1 MLEIMKRN
9 KIEDMKKFIIFLV
22 PAILFLTATTVSEAK
37 VITLKKC
44 NEGST
49 GDYNKAKKDYD
60 WSGYL
65 EFWDFVIDTEKK
77 TVVSIDKISDKRWNS
92 FSEAKRKEFKSQF
105 TIVNY
110 VITFSNN
117 DYVTAEYLGNVVK
130 EKLEIDL
137 KKKFIRHSTDI
148 LGRPSESWHLCN

>member
-1 MLEIMKRN
+1 MKQ
-9 KIEDMKKFIIFLV
+9 I
-22 PAILFLTATTVSEAK
+22 ILFLVSGMLFLTVTTVLQAK

-49 GDYNKAKKDYD
+49 GDYNKAKKDYE
-60 WSGYL
+60 WSGFL

-77 TVVSIDKISDKRWNS
+77 TVVSSDKISDRKWNS
-92 FSEAKRKEFKSQF
+92 FSETKRKEFKSQF

-110 VITFSNN
+110 IITFSNN
-117 DYVTAEYLGNVVK
+117 DYVTAEYNLGTVMT

-137 KKKFIRHSTDI
+137 KKKFIRHSTEDI
-148 LGRPSESWHLCN
+148 SGRSFESWHLCN

>member
-1 MLEIMKRN
+1 M
-9 KIEDMKKFIIFLV
+9 
-22 PAILFLTATTVSEAK
+22 LFLTATTVLEAK

-49 GDYNKAKKDYD
+49 GDYNKAKKDYE
-60 WSGYL
+60 WSGFL

-77 TVVSIDKISDKRWNS
+77 TVVSSDKISDRRWNS

-110 VITFSNN
+110 IITFSNN
-117 DYVTAEYLGNVVK
+117 DYVTAEYNLGNVMT

-148 LGRPSESWHLCN
+148 SGRSFESWHLCN

>member
-1 MLEIMKRN
+1 VKLLIL
-9 KIEDMKKFIIFLV
+9 FIISV
-22 PAILFLTATTVSEAK
+22 ILFLTGITVLEAK
-37 VITLKKC
+37 VITFKKC

-49 GDYNKAKKDYD
+49 GDYNKAKKEYD

-77 TVVSIDKISDKRWNS
+77 TVVSSEKISDRRWNS

-110 VITFSNN
+110 TITFSNN
-117 DYVTAEYLGNVVK
+117 EYVTAEYLGTVVK
-130 EKLEIDL
+130 EKLEIDI

>member
-1 MLEIMKRN
+1 MNRL
-9 KIEDMKKFIIFLV
+9 IIFLV
-22 PAILFLTATTVSEAK
+22 SAILFLTATTVSEAK

-60 WSGYL
+60 WSGFL

-77 TVVSIDKISDKRWNS
+77 TVVSSHKISDSRWNS

-110 VITFSNN
+110 IITFSNN
-117 DYVTAEYLGNVVK
+117 DYVTAEYLGTVVM

-137 KKKFIRHSTDI
+137 KKKFIRHTLEIS
-148 LGRPSESWHLCN
+148 GRSFESWHLCN